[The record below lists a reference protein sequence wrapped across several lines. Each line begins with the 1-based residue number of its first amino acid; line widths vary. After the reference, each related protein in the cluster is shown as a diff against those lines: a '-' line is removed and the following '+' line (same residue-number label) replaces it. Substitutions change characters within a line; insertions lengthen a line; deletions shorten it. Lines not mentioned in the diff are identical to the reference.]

1 MRVFISAD
9 IEGTCG
15 INAWPETERSTPM
28 DYAPYQKQMT
38 KEVEAA
44 CKGAM
49 AAGADEVFVKDAHDS
64 ARNLDPSELPECI
77 RIMRGWSG
85 DPLSMMS
92 GVDKGHFDAALFT
105 GYHAWAS
112 CGGNPLSHTM
122 NLQNELVTI
131 NGVRASE
138 FLMNAYTAGYY
149 GVPVSF
155 LSGDKALCDFARE
168 FIPGIT
174 TVAVNEGVG
183 GATVSMHPKAAVKA
197 IREAAEKAVKN
208 AGNCAVPMPDRFD
221 VVIRFREHQKAYSR
235 SFYPG
240 ARLEDEKNVCFSA
253 GDWFDVLRFAH
264 FVF

>member
-1 MRVFISAD
+1 
-9 IEGTCG
+9 
-15 INAWPETERSTPM
+15 
-28 DYAPYQKQMT
+28 
-38 KEVEAA
+38 
-44 CKGAM
+44 M
-49 AAGADEVFVKDAHDS
+49 A
-64 ARNLDPSELPECI
+64 
-77 RIMRGWSG
+77 
-85 DPLSMMS
+85 
-92 GVDKGHFDAALFT
+92 
-105 GYHAWAS
+105 
-112 CGGNPLSHTM
+112 
-122 NLQNELVTI
+122 
-131 NGVRASE
+131 
-138 FLMNAYTAGYY
+138 
-149 GVPVSF
+149 F

-208 AGNCAVPMPDRFD
+208 AQNCAVPMPDRFD
-221 VVIRFREHQKAYSR
+221 MVIRFREHQKAYSR